1 MLFNETIK
9 SNIKF
14 GDLAATDRRVIEVA
28 VQANALAFIM
38 QNDEDYNAPAVK
50 QRIAEAFQTIME
62 DGRYGVYPKLKSL
75 LELAQNQKIDYRHLM
90 FINGMLPF
98 LTEEGLQFVETE
110 FEDLIIALIQQS
122 VKSDMIWQRIVKAVD
137 FRKEQKQIE
146 KWLQS
151 GECNLPDDLRKE
163 VTTSLLMNEC
173 QFDLRTVQA
182 FNN

>member
-1 MLFNETIK
+1 
-9 SNIKF
+9 
-14 GDLAATDRRVIEVA
+14 
-28 VQANALAFIM
+28 
-38 QNDEDYNAPAVK
+38 
-50 QRIAEAFQTIME
+50 
-62 DGRYGVYPKLKSL
+62 
-75 LELAQNQKIDYRHLM
+75 M